1 MTQIVNTDSID
12 RQRYL
17 RPNVVNSLTFGDDR
31 VTHYR
36 CLLERIA
43 TIVWV
48 ADRSGEAQGEQADW
62 TAFTGQTGEQM
73 LAGGW
78 LAAVHPTDRAATA
91 SAWATAI
98 AQSTLYQVQY
108 QLRHHSGNYRWMD
121 VHGVPVF
128 HPDGSIAEWFGY
140 HIDITECKL
149 AQLATSVQS
158 RELTQLHLLLTQM
171 TAVVDRRGRE
181 LDQFIYTI
189 AHDLHAPLRAI
200 ANLSQ
205 WIEDDITGQVSAQN
219 QQQLQLLR
227 RRANLLQAMID
238 GLLAYSRVGRRE
250 ARTETVVVAELVAEI
265 VDSLAP
271 PANFTIAIAADLP
284 TIETKRGSLE
294 QVFTHLIGN
303 AIHHHHAL
311 GAQPTEAGSGL
322 MLTDIDANI
331 QITGRPHSDSYE
343 FTVTDDGP
351 GIAPEYHESI
361 FGIFKTLVT
370 NTDRP
375 GMGLALVKKIVETE
389 GGQIGIVSTVGEG
402 TTFHFTWS
410 AGSSANG

>member
-1 MTQIVNTDSID
+1 MTQIVNIDSID
-12 RQRYL
+12 RHRYL
-17 RPNVVNSLTFGDDR
+17 RPNVANSLTLGDDSVAR
-31 VTHYR
+31 YR

-48 ADRSGEAQGEQADW
+48 TDRSGEAQGDLLDW
-62 TAFTGQTGEQM
+62 TTFTGQTGDQV

-78 LAAVHPTDRAATA
+78 LDAVHPEDRAATA
-91 SAWATAI
+91 SAWALAL
-98 AQSTLYQVQY
+98 AQATLYQVQY
-108 QLRHHSGNYRWMD
+108 QLRHHSGEYRWMD
-121 VHGVPVF
+121 VLGVPVF
-128 HPDGSIAEWFGY
+128 HPDGSLAEWFGC
-140 HIDITECKL
+140 HIDITERKL
-149 AQLATSVQS
+149 AQLAASVQAQ
-158 RELTQLHLLLTQM
+158 ELTQLHLLLTQM

-227 RRANLLQAMID
+227 SRANRVQAMID
-238 GLLAYSRVGRRE
+238 GLLAYSRIGRRE
-250 ARTETVVVAELVAEI
+250 ARTETVVVAELVADV

-271 PANFTIAIAADLP
+271 PANFTIAIASELP
-284 TIETKRGSLE
+284 TIQTKRGSLE
-294 QVFTHLIGN
+294 QVFAQLIGN
-303 AIHHHHAL
+303 AIQHHQAL
-311 GAQPTEAGSGL
+311 GASGTEVGSRSRS
-322 MLTDIDANI
+322 TDIAANI
-331 QITGRPHSDSYE
+331 QITGQVHPDSYE
-343 FTVTDDGP
+343 FAVTDDGP
-351 GIAPEYHESI
+351 GIAPEHHESI
-361 FGIFKTLVT
+361 FGIFKTLAA

-389 GGQIGIVSTVGEG
+389 GGQIGLLSTVGEG

-410 AGSSANG
+410 ACPSANR